1 MQVGARKRLIKK
13 KKEKMILNFLFIVR
27 NEVTIGYGFSLVSYS
42 IPKLIIF
49 TKNNIKDPVKAL
61 TTGRQ
66 RVFHCFS
73 SLLTSLQ
80 PHIKPSRPVHS
91 PVLEKS
97 QDIDY
102 IMISG

>member
-13 KKEKMILNFLFIVR
+13 EKEKLILNFLFIVR

-42 IPKLIIF
+42 VPKLIF
-49 TKNNIKDPVKAL
+49 TKNDIKDPIKAL

-66 RVFHCFS
+66 RVFHYFS
-73 SLLTSLQ
+73 SLLTSSQ

-102 IMISG
+102 IMIPG